1 MFKLKKNCLA
11 LALMVL
17 MVLCGVTQAAVRGLI
32 CYDNNPQTDQF
43 NGEALL
49 GVQKAEKQYGNELLI
64 SSFIA
69 KKQEV
74 QKEDIPQLGKKF
86 DFVMGV
92 GDNYSAILAKEA
104 EKHPDTKYIVID
116 SYATTQLKNF
126 KAVQFNNRELGYL
139 AGIVAAAASQT
150 GKVGFIG
157 GEKKNPAINE
167 MLGGYNKGVV
177 AINPQGVVLT
187 KWVGS
192 FNKPKK
198 LTRLANGLYEDKADV
213 IFVPAGNS
221 SLGIFAAAQKNK
233 KMFIGCD
240 GDISKMAPKE
250 AQQYVLASVT
260 KGLENSAFRN
270 IQRVMEGKFYSG
282 IKYQT
287 YANKGIE
294 CVRGSVSN
302 LLWEKPSQALL
313 DFEAQAD
320 LQQEDAFLKEGSVKK

>member
-32 CYDNNPQTDQF
+32 CYGNNPQTDQF
-43 NGEALL
+43 NGDTLL
-49 GVQKAEKQYGNELLI
+49 GVQKAEKEYGSELLI

-69 KKQEV
+69 KKSELK
-74 QKEDIPQLGKKF
+74 KEDIPQLEKKL
-86 DFVMGV
+86 DFVIGV
-92 GDNYSAILAKEA
+92 GDNYSGILAQEA
-104 EKHPDTKYIVID
+104 EKHPHTKYVVID

-126 KAVQFNNRELGYL
+126 KVVQFNNRELGYL

-157 GEKKNPAINE
+157 GEKENPAISE
-167 MLGGYNKGVV
+167 MLSGYNKGVV
-177 AINPQGVVLT
+177 AINPQCLVLP

-198 LTRLANGLYEDKADV
+198 LTGLANGLYQAKTDV

-240 GDISKMAPKE
+240 GDISKITPKE

-260 KGLENSAFRN
+260 KSLEDAAFGN
-270 IQRVMEGKFYSG
+270 IQHIMEGKFQPGVQYR
-282 IKYQT
+282 T
-287 YANKGIE
+287 YADKGVGCIK
-294 CVRGSVSN
+294 GSASD

-313 DFEAQAD
+313 DFEAQTD